1 MSEKLIEVKANQKV
15 KELLSKH
22 NLTDAKVNTQQ
33 VLYLLEDLSNKEE
46 FARRYKKWN
55 LVYEKL
61 KALEN
66 E

>member
-1 MSEKLIEVKANQKV
+1 MSEKLIEIKANQKV

-33 VLYLLEDLSNKEE
+33 VLYLLEGLSNKEE